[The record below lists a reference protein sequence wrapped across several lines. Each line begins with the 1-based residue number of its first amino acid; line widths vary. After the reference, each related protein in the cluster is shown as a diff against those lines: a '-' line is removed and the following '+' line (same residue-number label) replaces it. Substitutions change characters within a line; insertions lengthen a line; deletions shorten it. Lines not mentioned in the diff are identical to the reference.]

1 VKARKK
7 RVGRAKENLP
17 VSTRPARSSSLAL
30 YEIAKDHIL
39 QRIRSGE
46 IGVGARVPSEHELVR
61 SLKMAR
67 MTIHRALR
75 ELTAEGLLV
84 RRQGLGTFVAPQ
96 RPRSEL
102 VEIRDF
108 AEEVIARGHKHRM
121 QVVALEA
128 VRANPDLAPVFAVPA
143 GSRLF
148 HSVGVHYED
157 EVPIILEERY
167 VSPQFAPQYLEQNF
181 TKQSPGSY
189 LYQIEPPTEIEHV
202 VLASAIDGKTRML
215 LKVDADEFCLI
226 LIRRTWVH
234 GEPTTRSRFIM
245 PASRYTLG
253 SRYTVRTPAS

>member
-1 VKARKK
+1 VKLTEKK
-7 RVGRAKENLP
+7 M
-17 VSTRPARSSSLAL
+17 ARSKAKRPVATRAARTPPRAL
-30 YEIAKDHIL
+30 YEVAKDYIL

-46 IGVGARVPSEHELVR
+46 IGVGGRVPSEHELVR

-75 ELTAEGLLV
+75 ELTAEGMIV
-84 RRQGLGTFVAPQ
+84 RHRGRGTFVAPQ

-108 AEEVIARGHKHRM
+108 AEEVVARGHKHRM
-121 QVVALEA
+121 QVIALEA
-128 VRANPDLAPVFAVPA
+128 ARANPDLAPVFAVPV
-143 GSRLF
+143 GSKLF

-167 VSPQFAPQYLEQNF
+167 ISPQFAPQYLQRDF

-202 VLASAIDGKTRML
+202 VLASPIDGKTRKL
-215 LKVDADEFCLI
+215 LKVDADEFCLV
-226 LIRRTWVH
+226 LIRRTWIH
-234 GEPTTRSRFIM
+234 GKPATRSRFIM

-253 SRYTVRTPAS
+253 SRYTVRKPVP